1 MEPVLNPG
9 VFAFVSV
16 RNEDELKS
24 VRVAASIWE
33 SEGYSAII
41 AETDASALGLPV
53 LFRAAWI
60 TLTVASDLLA
70 VGLTAVF
77 ASALGKAGISCNVVA
92 GAYHD
97 HIFVPVE
104 RADDAIN
111 ALKELQSSTRRSHKR
126 QL

>member
-16 RNEDELKS
+16 KNEAVLRS
-24 VRVAASIWE
+24 VKVIASVIE
-33 SEGYSAII
+33 PEGYSAVI
-41 AETDASALGLPV
+41 AEKDAIALGLPM

-60 TLTVASDLLA
+60 TLTVTSDLQS
-70 VGLTAVF
+70 VGLTAAF

-97 HIFVPVE
+97 HVFVPVE
-104 RADDAIN
+104 RAADAMKV
-111 ALKELQSSTRRSHKR
+111 LKGLQAASK
-126 QL
+126 